1 MSRSEMPG
9 VGRPQHASP
18 APGLAQI
25 RTVAANLARRAGM
38 EDGWPD
44 GVDDL
49 LLRRC
54 HELLAGIKVLEEHA
68 VCRTTSPDE
77 HKPWCPKHSD
87 DSEGSRHGGE

>member
-1 MSRSEMPG
+1 
-9 VGRPQHASP
+9 
-18 APGLAQI
+18 
-25 RTVAANLARRAGM
+25 M

-49 LLRRC
+49 LLQRC

-87 DSEGSRHGGE
+87 EGQ